1 MMIDQK
7 VVALVNDIFEESFEI
22 EKKELQADKNIFIDL
37 GLDSLDVVDLMVALQ
52 KKFNVKIRDD
62 ERIRNIRT
70 MEELYDYVVQLK
82 KEGAKPKH
90 TPRGNK

>member
-7 VVALVNDIFEESFEI
+7 AVALVNDIFEESFEI
-22 EKKELQADKNIFIDL
+22 EKKELQANKNIFIDL

-52 KKFNVKIRDD
+52 KKINVKIRDD

-82 KEGAKPKH
+82 KEGTKPK
-90 TPRGNK
+90 

>member
-7 VVALVNDIFEESFEI
+7 AVALVNDIFEESFEI
-22 EKKELQADKNIFIDL
+22 EKKELQANKNIIIDL

-52 KKFNVKIRDD
+52 KKINVKIRDD

-82 KEGAKPKH
+82 KEGTKPK
-90 TPRGNK
+90 

>member
-1 MMIDQK
+1 MIDQK
-7 VVALVNDIFEESFEI
+7 AVALVNDIFEESFEI
-22 EKKELQADKNIFIDL
+22 EKKELQANKNIFIDL

-52 KKFNVKIRDD
+52 KKINVKIRDD

-82 KEGAKPKH
+82 KEGTKPK
-90 TPRGNK
+90 